1 MVMLE
6 HRNFIKHIQ
15 TQIPGFPVAVFS
27 EKSGERTVFA
37 SFPDNDVFCARVYCT
52 FALFGVK
59 GKVVRTGVHAF
70 FGVTIPTTEP
80 TASWLC
86 VWRVRHKK
94 ELASKFQSYRFVKE
108 SGPVSVEIDE
118 RTENIFDIRI
128 NAPTREDCDEL
139 LELAFKS
146 AGIDIGSSEIWV
158 EEL

>member
-52 FALFGVK
+52 FALFGVR

-80 TASWLC
+80 TASWLR
-86 VWRVRHKK
+86 VWRVRHRE
-94 ELASKFQSYRFVKE
+94 ELASKFQSYTFVKE
-108 SGPVSVEIDE
+108 SGPVSVEINK
-118 RTENIFDIRI
+118 RTENIFDIRVQ
-128 NAPTREDCDEL
+128 APSREECDEL

-146 AGIDIGSSEIWV
+146 AGVDADSPEIWV
-158 EEL
+158 EAL

>member
-52 FALFGVK
+52 FALFGVR
-59 GKVVRTGVHAF
+59 GKVVRTGVQAF

-80 TASWLC
+80 TASWLR
-86 VWRVRHKK
+86 VWRVRHRE
-94 ELASKFQSYRFVKE
+94 ELASKFQSYTFVKE
-108 SGPVSVEIDE
+108 SGPVSVEINK
-118 RTENIFDIRI
+118 RTENIFDIRVQ
-128 NAPTREDCDEL
+128 APSREECDEL

-146 AGIDIGSSEIWV
+146 AGVDADSPEIWV
-158 EEL
+158 ESL

>member
-1 MVMLE
+1 MLE

-15 TQIPGFPVAVFS
+15 AQIPGFPVAVFS

-52 FALFGVK
+52 FALFGVR

-80 TASWLC
+80 TASWLR
-86 VWRVRHKK
+86 VWRVRHRE
-94 ELASKFQSYRFVKE
+94 ELASKFQSYTFVKE
-108 SGPVSVEIDE
+108 SGPVSVEINK
-118 RTENIFDIRI
+118 RTENIFDIRVQ
-128 NAPTREDCDEL
+128 APSREECDEL

-146 AGIDIGSSEIWV
+146 AGIDADSPEIWV
-158 EEL
+158 ESL

>member
-1 MVMLE
+1 MLE

-52 FALFGVK
+52 FALFKVE
-59 GKVVRTGVHAF
+59 GKVVRTGDHAF
-70 FGVTIPTTEP
+70 FGVVVPTTEP
-80 TASWLC
+80 TASWLR
-86 VWRVRHKK
+86 VWRVRHRK
-94 ELASKFQSYRFVKE
+94 ELASIFQSYKYVRE
-108 SGPVSVEIDE
+108 NGPVSVEIAE

-146 AGIDIGSSEIWV
+146 AGVDMDSPEIWL
-158 EEL
+158 EAL